1 MATLTA
7 TLKLTADA
15 SGPFLDALS
24 LSIAKTYT
32 TNEGNKVQK
41 LKLDGSA
48 QQVQVAADTGDVV
61 LIFNNLSTSN
71 VVYVHNSASNA
82 ETSTRIATIGTSEFA
97 VIPSNGAADIYV
109 SGTSAQYLE
118 YMSFAKA

>member
-7 TLKLTADA
+7 TLKLVAA
-15 SGPFLDALS
+15 AGGPFSDAV
-24 LSIAKTYT
+24 AVNFTKAFT
-32 TNEGNKVQK
+32 TNEGNKVHK

-48 QQVQVAADTGDVV
+48 QQIQEADDTGNVV
-61 LIFNNLSTSN
+61 IVINNLSASN
-71 VVYVHNSASNA
+71 LLYVHN
-82 ETSTRIATIGTSEFA
+82 TSGNSEANTRIATIGTGEFA

-109 SGTSAQYLE
+109 TGTSAQYVE

>member
-7 TLKLTADA
+7 TLKLIATAG
-15 SGPFLDALS
+15 GPFSDALS
-24 LSIAKTYT
+24 VSIEKAYT
-32 TNEGNKVQK
+32 TNEGNKIQK

-48 QQVQVAADTGDVV
+48 QQIQVAASTSNVV
-61 LIFNNLSTSN
+61 LIFRNLSSSN

-109 SGTSAQYLE
+109 SGTADQYVE
-118 YMSFAKA
+118 HMSFAKA